1 MVATDSEILTLSE
14 LAEYLRLAEST
25 VYKLT
30 REGTIPAQK
39 LGKQWRF
46 HKGAIDR
53 WLDTCQNTTV

>member
-1 MVATDSEILTLSE
+1 MTLNDCEILTLSE
-14 LAEYLRLAEST
+14 LAQYLRLAEST
-25 VYKLT
+25 IYKLA

-53 WLDTCQNTTV
+53 WLDHYQSTAV

>member
-14 LAEYLRLAEST
+14 LALYLRLAEST

-53 WLDTCQNTTV
+53 WLDTSSLS

>member
-14 LAEYLRLAEST
+14 LAQYLRLAEST

-53 WLDTCQNTTV
+53 WLDTYQNTTV

>member
-1 MVATDSEILTLSE
+1 MAIVRKEVMTLSE
-14 LAEYLRLAEST
+14 LAIYLRLAEST

-53 WLDTCQNTTV
+53 WLDTNRIKAV